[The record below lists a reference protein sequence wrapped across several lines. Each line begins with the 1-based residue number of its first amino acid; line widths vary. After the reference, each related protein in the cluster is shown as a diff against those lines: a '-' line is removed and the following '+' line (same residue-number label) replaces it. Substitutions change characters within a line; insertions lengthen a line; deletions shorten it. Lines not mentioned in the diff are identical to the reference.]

1 MDPCRPLERIYFGL
15 CFRPISI
22 FYIQSTEI
30 VTFNVFCTFN
40 MCFFSSHSQKN
51 DSPRK
56 RNSCNNCRLSIMIS
70 VSSSS
75 REHRT
80 GTHLLIYLHTWLMRF
95 LMAICNHPFV
105 SVTDFP
111 SQTGNEIE
119 PEVRK
124 SRAAVI
130 ASEPIPENL
139 EIKRARVK
147 KNVRSA
153 SAPFQQLI

>member
-1 MDPCRPLERIYFGL
+1 
-15 CFRPISI
+15 
-22 FYIQSTEI
+22 
-30 VTFNVFCTFN
+30 
-40 MCFFSSHSQKN
+40 
-51 DSPRK
+51 
-56 RNSCNNCRLSIMIS
+56 
-70 VSSSS
+70 
-75 REHRT
+75 
-80 GTHLLIYLHTWLMRF
+80 MRF

-139 EIKRARVK
+139 EIKWARVK

>member
-1 MDPCRPLERIYFGL
+1 
-15 CFRPISI
+15 
-22 FYIQSTEI
+22 
-30 VTFNVFCTFN
+30 
-40 MCFFSSHSQKN
+40 
-51 DSPRK
+51 
-56 RNSCNNCRLSIMIS
+56 
-70 VSSSS
+70 
-75 REHRT
+75 
-80 GTHLLIYLHTWLMRF
+80 MRF

-105 SVTDFP
+105 FVTDFP